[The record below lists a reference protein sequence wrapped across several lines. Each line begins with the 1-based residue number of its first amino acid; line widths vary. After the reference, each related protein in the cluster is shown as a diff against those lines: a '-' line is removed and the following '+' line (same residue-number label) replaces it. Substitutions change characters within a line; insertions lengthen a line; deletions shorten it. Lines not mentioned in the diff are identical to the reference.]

1 MRILFISDN
10 FPPEVNAPASRTYEH
25 CREWVEKGHKV
36 TVLTCTPNFPQGR
49 VYPGFKNKLFQVDEI
64 SGIKVIRVWSYVAE
78 NKGFLKRAL
87 DYLSFAFMAII
98 VGTFLKADRIVTT
111 SPQFFVNFTGLYLK
125 LLKRCPWIMEVRD
138 IWPESILAVGS
149 MKRNFIIKTLEKF
162 EVLFY
167 RTCNRLVVVTDSFRD
182 YLLKKNIDDSKIF
195 VVKNGINTGLFQP
208 RQKIQNKKDFIVGYM
223 GTLGLAHGLDF
234 ILECAKDVQLLDKD
248 IKFYFV
254 GDGAVR
260 KKLRARAKELNLA
273 NVHFFDSIPKKEVPS
288 MIETFDV
295 GLVNLKKSETFRS
308 VIPSK
313 IFELGA
319 MKKPILIGVDG
330 EARKMVEDYE
340 LGHFFEPENKQK
352 FIEKLFLMKNN
363 RGSIESKAYLQFLK
377 AYDRKVLADKML
389 RYVTNL

>member
-1 MRILFISDN
+1 
-10 FPPEVNAPASRTYEH
+10 
-25 CREWVEKGHKV
+25 G
-36 TVLTCTPNFPQGR
+36 
-49 VYPGFKNKLFQVDEI
+49 
-64 SGIKVIRVWSYVAE
+64 
-78 NKGFLKRAL
+78 
-87 DYLSFAFMAII
+87 
-98 VGTFLKADRIVTT
+98 
-111 SPQFFVNFTGLYLK
+111 
-125 LLKRCPWIMEVRD
+125 
-138 IWPESILAVGS
+138 
-149 MKRNFIIKTLEKF
+149 
-162 EVLFY
+162 
-167 RTCNRLVVVTDSFRD
+167 
-182 YLLKKNIDDSKIF
+182 
-195 VVKNGINTGLFQP
+195 
-208 RQKIQNKKDFIVGYM
+208 QKIQNKKDFIVGYM